1 MSDPQI
7 EWPDL
12 SSHLVHFLDHVHAI
26 GMMVVEMTSLEV
38 MVGDMLAALS
48 GLLDGQAH
56 QIYFSPKATIA
67 RLDMLTNLVECDAFD
82 KFPEIRKGTEAITKR
97 AKALMGRRHDVIHAH
112 WYVSYDDQMVGRIR
126 PPFHSETGGKDV
138 KLEDLT
144 RLVNDTRQLT
154 RDARYFSDRIEE
166 TLRPAAWPE
175 RRALLARGAA
185 SVRRDNHRLEALL
198 EARKDPPEPS
208 RA

>member
-12 SSHLVHFLDHVHAI
+12 SSHLVHFPDHVHAI

-38 MVGDMLAALS
+38 MLGDMLAALS

-144 RLVNDTRQLT
+144 RLFNDTRQLT

-175 RRALLARGAA
+175 RRTLLARGAA

>member
-1 MSDPQI
+1 MADPQI

-12 SSHLVHFLDHVHAI
+12 SSHLVHFPDYVHAI

-38 MVGDMLAALS
+38 MLGDLLAALS

-56 QIYFSPKATIA
+56 QIYFSPKTTMA
-67 RLDMLTNLVECDAFD
+67 RLDMLTNLVECDAFG
-82 KFPEIRKGTEAITKR
+82 KFPEITKGTYAITKR
-97 AKALMGRRHDVIHAH
+97 AKALMDKRHGVIHAH

-126 PPFHSETGGKDV
+126 PPFHGETGGEDV

-154 RDARYFSDRIEE
+154 RDARYFSDQVEE
-166 TLRPAAWPE
+166 TLRPDAWPE
-175 RRALLARGAA
+175 RRALLARSAA
-185 SVRRDNHRLEALL
+185 LVRRDNLRLEALL
-198 EARKDPPEPS
+198 QARKDPPEPS
-208 RA
+208 QA